1 MSKHAA
7 LDTFGK
13 SGNPVIRSSAFDA
26 SASAGTER
34 MTLDGA
40 VNKTAIMLAV
50 LVSTAAISWN
60 FSGPLIGLITFVG
73 IFAAVVSS
81 VITFGFWIP
90 FIGFI
95 VNPRPYL
102 APRTWLIFAAGEG
115 FLIGSLSLTFEIMF
129 PGIVLEAVSL
139 TFCVAATLLFLYKSG
154 LVKPSQN
161 FVLMLCSAIFG
172 IMLFYVGAFIYTL
185 VTGTSPEIISGSSN
199 FSIGLSLFVVGI
211 AALSLVLDFDIIE
224 QSAERGAPK
233 YMEYFGA
240 MALITTLIWLYIEIL
255 RLLAKFR
262 SR

>member
-1 MSKHAA
+1 
-7 LDTFGK
+7 
-13 SGNPVIRSSAFDA
+13 
-26 SASAGTER
+26 

-50 LVSTAAISWN
+50 LVSTATISWN
-60 FSGPLIGLITFVG
+60 FSGPLIDLVTLVG

-81 VITFGFWIP
+81 FITFGLWIP

-115 FLIGSLSLTFEIMF
+115 FLIGSISLTFETMF

-172 IMLFYVGAFIYTL
+172 IMLFYIGAFIYTL
-185 VTGTSPEIISGSSN
+185 VTGTSPEILSGSSN
-199 FSIGLSLFVVGI
+199 FSIGLSLFVVGL

-240 MALITTLIWLYIEIL
+240 MALVTTLIWLYVEIL

>member
-1 MSKHAA
+1 
-7 LDTFGK
+7 
-13 SGNPVIRSSAFDA
+13 
-26 SASAGTER
+26 

-50 LVSTAAISWN
+50 LVSTATISWN
-60 FSGPLIGLITFVG
+60 FSGPLIDLVTLIG

-81 VITFGFWIP
+81 FITFGLWIP

-115 FLIGSLSLTFEIMF
+115 FLIGSISLTFETMF

-172 IMLFYVGAFIYTL
+172 IMLFYIGAFIYTL
-185 VTGTSPEIISGSSN
+185 VTGTSPEILSGSSN
-199 FSIGLSLFVVGI
+199 FSIGLSLFVVGL

-240 MALITTLIWLYIEIL
+240 MALVTTLIWLYIEIL

>member
-1 MSKHAA
+1 
-7 LDTFGK
+7 
-13 SGNPVIRSSAFDA
+13 
-26 SASAGTER
+26 

-50 LVSTAAISWN
+50 LVSTATISWN
-60 FSGPLIGLITFVG
+60 FSGPLIDLVTLVG

-81 VITFGFWIP
+81 FITFGLWIP

-115 FLIGSLSLTFEIMF
+115 FLIGSISLTFETMF

-172 IMLFYVGAFIYTL
+172 IMLFYIGAFIYTL
-185 VTGTSPEIISGSSN
+185 VTGTSPEILSGSSN
-199 FSIGLSLFVVGI
+199 FSIGLSLFVVGL

-240 MALITTLIWLYIEIL
+240 MALVTTLIWLYIEIL

>member
-1 MSKHAA
+1 
-7 LDTFGK
+7 
-13 SGNPVIRSSAFDA
+13 
-26 SASAGTER
+26 
-34 MTLDGA
+34 
-40 VNKTAIMLAV
+40 MLAV
-50 LVSTAAISWN
+50 LVSTATITWN
-60 FSGPLIGLITFVG
+60 FSGLLIDFIELVG

-81 VITFGFWIP
+81 FITFGLWIP
-90 FIGFI
+90 FIGFV

-102 APRTWLIFAAGEG
+102 APKTWLIFAAGEG
-115 FLIGSLSLTFEIMF
+115 FFIGSFSLTFETMF

-154 LVKPSQN
+154 LVKPTQN

-172 IMLFYVGAFIYTL
+172 IMLFYIGVFIYTL

-199 FSIGLSLFVVGI
+199 LSIGLSLFVVGI

-240 MALITTLIWLYIEIL
+240 MALVTTLIWLYVEIL
-255 RLLAKFR
+255 RLLAKLR

>member
-1 MSKHAA
+1 
-7 LDTFGK
+7 
-13 SGNPVIRSSAFDA
+13 
-26 SASAGTER
+26 
-34 MTLDGA
+34 
-40 VNKTAIMLAV
+40 MLAV
-50 LVSTAAISWN
+50 LVSTATISWN
-60 FSGPLIGLITFVG
+60 FSGPLIDLVTLVG

-81 VITFGFWIP
+81 FITFGLWIP

-115 FLIGSLSLTFEIMF
+115 FLIGSISLTFETMF

-161 FVLMLCSAIFG
+161 FALMLCSAIFG
-172 IMLFYVGAFIYTL
+172 IMLFYIGAFIYTL
-185 VTGTSPEIISGSSN
+185 VTGTSPEILSGSSN
-199 FSIGLSLFVVGI
+199 FSIGLSLFVVGL

-240 MALITTLIWLYIEIL
+240 MALVTTLIWLYIEIL